1 MNKVFTADQ
10 FFDHA
15 DDMSPALRAHLL
27 ERSDHS
33 EMLDLFQLNP
43 HIMEKVMELKR
54 QKVLNKLY
62 KAMNVL
68 MDSLHNQK
76 EQ

>member
-10 FFDHA
+10 FIDHA
-15 DDMSPALRAHLL
+15 DDISPALRAHL
-27 ERSDHS
+27 SDHS
-33 EMLDLFQLNP
+33 DVLDLFQLNP